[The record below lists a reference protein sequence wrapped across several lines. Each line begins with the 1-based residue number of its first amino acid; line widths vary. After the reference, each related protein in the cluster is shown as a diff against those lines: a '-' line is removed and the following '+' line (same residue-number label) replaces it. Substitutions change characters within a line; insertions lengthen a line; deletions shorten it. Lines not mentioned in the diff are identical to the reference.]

1 MRHDPKQTVKLISSL
16 AISDLTM
23 IAVGVADYS
32 LSELNLIATDK
43 KRHVFTAKNFD
54 KLLELVTSL
63 RRNACKGEFTYETIP
78 LKVIHSLKQLK
89 RHPYT
94 YCQRLHN

>member
-32 LSELNLIATDK
+32 ISELNLIATDK

-94 YCQRLHN
+94 YC

>member
-1 MRHDPKQTVKLISSL
+1 MQRYLKQEALCDDSKQRLRRRIVFELISLL

-23 IAVGVADYS
+23 IAVGVAKYS
-32 LSELNLIATDK
+32 LSELKLIATDK

-63 RRNACKGEFTYETIP
+63 RRKTCKGKFTCIC
-78 LKVIHSLKQLK
+78 S
-89 RHPYT
+89 
-94 YCQRLHN
+94 